1 MAILNRNKSASKWL
15 LNYSSLKPFQST
27 INISLILLGPLLA
40 IATYLFLGPFNV
52 AGQSVWLRFFLLLD
66 LIYVLLIVGIV
77 LVRILYV
84 LSQRRSRLAGSKLH
98 FRLAGVFT
106 TMSLLPTITVAVFA
120 TVSINLGLEA
130 WFSERVQSVV
140 GTSLSAA
147 RAYADEQQNALVED
161 VHSLTADLQNFRRN
175 NPFFEKDQLRNEL
188 ASRQM
193 MLQRGLKEAFILNG
207 SGNIE
212 LRGERSYLFDFEKP
226 DEKKI
231 TNSIK
236 EVVLINDYNNNELRA
251 LIYLNGFGDRFLY
264 VTREIDGILFNL
276 LDETQKT
283 AVLYQQMESDR
294 TAYLLN
300 FAVLYFA
307 LALLLI
313 VSSVLFALWF
323 AERLSKPIGRLA
335 AAAKRVGAG
344 ELTTQVIED
353 EGDDEIAQ
361 LGRYFNQM
369 TKQLKHQ
376 RDTLI
381 DNTEQIEERRR
392 LFDSVLSSVTSGVIV
407 LDPDGKVNF
416 TNNSANY
423 LLDYNRKEE
432 SQNQLSDIF
441 PELNSL
447 FQQLKKSGVD
457 NLQSEIKFIRTGRL
471 ENFLVR
477 MAPMNEDK
485 NLKGYVVAFD
495 DITSLVSAQ
504 RSAAWGD
511 VARRIA
517 HEIKN
522 PLTPIQLSAE
532 RIIKKFSPFLG
543 ENSDGLKQMVDVI
556 TRQTDDI
563 RRIVDEFSKFARM
576 PELRRKNEELNALIE
591 STVSLQQA
599 GQPDVLINFSKTEQ
613 PVIISIDATLI
624 NQALTNILK
633 NAGEAIE
640 ARKQKVL
647 DLDEKGKIDVYLQDQ
662 TESIILY
669 ISDNGIGLPQDRSRL
684 FEPYV
689 TTREKGTGLGLAIVK
704 KIIEE
709 HGGNL
714 KLEDASSFQTN
725 NITGAKVSIE
735 LPKPKNYNDQV
746 KAELI

>member
-1 MAILNRNKSASKWL
+1 MCLILLRVFLASLKRNKSLSKL
-15 LNYSSLKPFQST
+15 LSNYSNLKPFQST
-27 INISLILLGPLLA
+27 VNISLILLGPLLA
-40 IATYLFLGPFNV
+40 VATYLFLGPFNV
-52 AGQSVWLRFFLLLD
+52 AGQSIWLRFFLLLD
-66 LIYVLLIVGIV
+66 LVYVLLIVGIV

-98 FRLAGVFT
+98 FRLASVFT

-147 RAYADEQQNALVED
+147 RAYVDEQEGALVED
-161 VHSLTADLQNFRRN
+161 VLAVAEDLQNFQKN
-175 NPFFEKDQLRNEL
+175 KFFIEKDELRKEL
-188 ASRQM
+188 ASIQLE
-193 MLQRGLKEAFILNG
+193 LQRGLKEAFILNG
-207 SGNIE
+207 LGDIE

-226 DEKKI
+226 NEPQ
-231 TNSIK
+231 IK
-236 EVVLINDYNNNELRA
+236 EAVENVVLINDFNNNELRA
-251 LIYLNGFGDRFLY
+251 LIYLNGFGDRYLY
-264 VTREIDGILFNL
+264 VTREVDGTLFNL

-283 AVLYQQMESDR
+283 AILYQQMESDR

-344 ELTTQVIED
+344 ELSTQVIED

-376 RDTLI
+376 RDTLV

-407 LDPDGKVNF
+407 LDSDGKVSF
-416 TNNSANY
+416 TNKSANI
-423 LLDYNRKEE
+423 LLSINKDPTA
-432 SQNQLSDIF
+432 QNQLSDIF
-441 PELNSL
+441 PELDSL
-447 FQQLKKSGVD
+447 FIKLKKSQAK
-457 NLQSEIKFIRTGRL
+457 NLQSEIKLVRSGRL
-471 ENFLVR
+471 EIFLVR
-477 MAPMNEDK
+477 IAPMQEDK
-485 NLKGYVVAFD
+485 KLRGYVVAFD

-532 RIIKKFSPFLG
+532 RIRKKFSPLL
-543 ENSDGLKQMVDVI
+543 EKNSDGLKDMVDVI

-576 PELRRKNEELNALIE
+576 PKLKRRNENLTALLA
-591 STVSLQQA
+591 SVVSLQQA
-599 GQPDVLINFSKTEQ
+599 GQPNVLINLSQ
-613 PVIISIDATLI
+613 PKAPIIISIDSTLI
-624 NQALTNILK
+624 NQALTNIIK

-640 ARKQKVL
+640 ARKRNNPFPGYSGIINVVL
-647 DLDEKGKIDVYLQDQ
+647 LDANHSVLLK
-662 TESIILY
+662 

-709 HGGNL
+709 HGGVL
-714 KLEDASSFQTN
+714 KLEDSESSKPED
-725 NITGAKVSIE
+725 IIGALISIE
-735 LPKPKNYNDQV
+735 LPKSINT
-746 KAELI
+746 

>member
-1 MAILNRNKSASKWL
+1 M
-15 LNYSSLKPFQST
+15 
-27 INISLILLGPLLA
+27 
-40 IATYLFLGPFNV
+40 
-52 AGQSVWLRFFLLLD
+52 
-66 LIYVLLIVGIV
+66 
-77 LVRILYV
+77 
-84 LSQRRSRLAGSKLH
+84 
-98 FRLAGVFT
+98 
-106 TMSLLPTITVAVFA
+106 
-120 TVSINLGLEA
+120 
-130 WFSERVQSVV
+130 
-140 GTSLSAA
+140 
-147 RAYADEQQNALVED
+147 
-161 VHSLTADLQNFRRN
+161 
-175 NPFFEKDQLRNEL
+175 
-188 ASRQM
+188 
-193 MLQRGLKEAFILNG
+193 
-207 SGNIE
+207 
-212 LRGERSYLFDFEKP
+212 
-226 DEKKI
+226 
-231 TNSIK
+231 
-236 EVVLINDYNNNELRA
+236 
-251 LIYLNGFGDRFLY
+251 
-264 VTREIDGILFNL
+264 
-276 LDETQKT
+276 
-283 AVLYQQMESDR
+283 
-294 TAYLLN
+294 
-300 FAVLYFA
+300 
-307 LALLLI
+307 
-313 VSSVLFALWF
+313 
-323 AERLSKPIGRLA
+323 
-335 AAAKRVGAG
+335 
-344 ELTTQVIED
+344 IED

-407 LDPDGKVNF
+407 LDPNGKVSF

-432 SQNQLSDIF
+432 IQNQLSDIF

-447 FQQLKKSGVD
+447 FQRLKKSRAD
-457 NLQSEIKFIRTGRL
+457 NLQSEINLVRTGRL

-485 NLKGYVVAFD
+485 KLKGYVVAFD

-624 NQALTNILK
+624 NQALINILK

-640 ARKQKVL
+640 ARKQK
-647 DLDEKGKIDVYLQDQ
+647 
-662 TESIILY
+662 
-669 ISDNGIGLPQDRSRL
+669 
-684 FEPYV
+684 
-689 TTREKGTGLGLAIVK
+689 LAY
-704 KIIEE
+704 
-709 HGGNL
+709 
-714 KLEDASSFQTN
+714 FR
-725 NITGAKVSIE
+725 
-735 LPKPKNYNDQV
+735 
-746 KAELI
+746 

>member
-1 MAILNRNKSASKWL
+1 M
-15 LNYSSLKPFQST
+15 
-27 INISLILLGPLLA
+27 
-40 IATYLFLGPFNV
+40 
-52 AGQSVWLRFFLLLD
+52 
-66 LIYVLLIVGIV
+66 
-77 LVRILYV
+77 
-84 LSQRRSRLAGSKLH
+84 
-98 FRLAGVFT
+98 
-106 TMSLLPTITVAVFA
+106 
-120 TVSINLGLEA
+120 
-130 WFSERVQSVV
+130 
-140 GTSLSAA
+140 
-147 RAYADEQQNALVED
+147 
-161 VHSLTADLQNFRRN
+161 
-175 NPFFEKDQLRNEL
+175 
-188 ASRQM
+188 
-193 MLQRGLKEAFILNG
+193 
-207 SGNIE
+207 
-212 LRGERSYLFDFEKP
+212 
-226 DEKKI
+226 
-231 TNSIK
+231 
-236 EVVLINDYNNNELRA
+236 
-251 LIYLNGFGDRFLY
+251 
-264 VTREIDGILFNL
+264 
-276 LDETQKT
+276 
-283 AVLYQQMESDR
+283 
-294 TAYLLN
+294 
-300 FAVLYFA
+300 
-307 LALLLI
+307 
-313 VSSVLFALWF
+313 
-323 AERLSKPIGRLA
+323 
-335 AAAKRVGAG
+335 
-344 ELTTQVIED
+344 IED

-407 LDPDGKVNF
+407 LDPNGKVNF
-416 TNNSANY
+416 TNSSANY
-423 LLDYNRKEE
+423 ILDYNRKEKI
-432 SQNQLSDIF
+432 QNQLSDIF

-447 FQQLKKSGVD
+447 FQQLKKSGAD
-457 NLQSEIKFIRTGRL
+457 NLQSEIKLVRTGRL
-471 ENFLVR
+471 KNFLVR

-485 NLKGYVVAFD
+485 KLKGYVVAFD

-624 NQALTNILK
+624 NQALINILK

-640 ARKQKVL
+640 ARKQKLL
-647 DLDEKGKIDVYLQDQ
+647 DIEEKGKIDVNLQDQ
-662 TESIILY
+662 SDNIILQ

-709 HGGNL
+709 HGGTL

-735 LPKPKNYNDQV
+735 LPKSKNYKDQV